1 MGRLDG
7 GLSAYIGNYPL
18 AFVGSFPRGPA
29 KRRCHFRSHLRDKCD
44 RRLSLFSFFLYTA
57 GYILFG
63 DLRTSGGG
71 SRAITETSTHKVIK
85 QYDPSKCSLPTK
97 RR

>member
-1 MGRLDG
+1 MESLFWMGRLDG

-18 AFVGSFPRGPA
+18 AFVGSFPRGPT

-57 GYILFG
+57 DYILFG
-63 DLRTSGGG
+63 DLRASGGG
-71 SRAITETSTHKVIK
+71 SRAITETSTH
-85 QYDPSKCSLPTK
+85 QLGQQCT
-97 RR
+97 